1 MEFTVTDYYMPR
13 SLNSTAALLVII
25 LLGFALDTSA
35 QKLGA
40 EEEARLGIRLV
51 DDKEYGE
58 GIKHLQYA
66 SSQDRKEYEYP
77 FEIGRAFLLWN
88 KPKKAE
94 EYFYR
99 LIDHPDVTAEL
110 FTLMADC
117 YKQLSKPKKE
127 LDALE
132 RGIGRFPNSGVVHAR
147 LGQLHAGTG
156 DGPMALAYWEK
167 GIEVEPEFPDNYR
180 HAAQFLSTQ
189 HDHLWTW
196 LYGQTYLALT
206 VAHGQPDIKAMEFV
220 RKALF
225 ALFNM
230 SKQRIPKKGLDGKI
244 YEVLVPC
251 AMSGADSNS
260 LLELTPKLSCF
271 VDAWSEAKN
280 DLSVPVFEHLQKVA
294 AKDNLN
300 EYLFWLYGET
310 DRTEMNN
317 WGAENAT
324 SFNEFST
331 WVYWNGI
338 EVGTAKPFNR
348 LKN

>member
-1 MEFTVTDYYMPR
+1 MPR
-13 SLNSTAALLVII
+13 SLIRI
-25 LLGFALDTSA
+25 LSLILMLFCAFIQSGKAQRLSA
-35 QKLGA
+35 Q
-40 EEEARLGIRLV
+40 EEARLGIRLV

-77 FEIGRAFLLWN
+77 FEIGRAFLLWS
-88 KPKKAE
+88 KPNKAE
-94 EYFYR
+94 AYFYR
-99 LIDHPDVTAEL
+99 LMDHPKVTAEL
-110 FTLMADC
+110 FVLLADC
-117 YKQLSKPKKE
+117 YKQMKKTKKE
-127 LDALE
+127 LDALQ
-132 RGIGRFPNSGVVHAR
+132 RGIGRFPNSGLVHAR
-147 LGQLHAGTG
+147 LGQLHAATG

-167 GIEVEPEFPDNYR
+167 GIEVEPGFADNYR

-206 VAHGQPDIKAMEFV
+206 VAHGQPDIKAMKFT

-225 ALFNM
+225 ALLNM
-230 SKQRIPKKGLDGKI
+230 NKQRIPKNGLDGKI

-251 AMSGADSNS
+251 AMSGADSNT
-260 LLELTPKLSCF
+260 LITLAPKLLCF
-271 VDAWSEAKN
+271 VDAWREANN
-280 DLSVPVFEHLQKVA
+280 DLMVPVFEHLVKVA
-294 AKDNLN
+294 AVDRLP

-310 DRTEMNN
+310 DRTEMND
-317 WGAENAT
+317 WGAANAN

-338 EVGTAKPFNR
+338 EIDPKAPFNR
-348 LKN
+348 LRN